1 MELSE
6 FKKIFRDEFQKIFQ
20 QQKILGSVLIRGG
33 HLVNVAQLVSMKGEG
48 RDGPSTPIPVCR
60 AVEYLSKSN

>member
-20 QQKILGSVLIRGG
+20 QQKIVGSVLIRGG
-33 HLVNVAQLVSMKGEG
+33 HLANVAQLVSMKGG
-48 RDGPSTPIPVCR
+48 RWTDVPLQYLSV
-60 AVEYLSKSN
+60 VQDLSKSN

>member
-20 QQKILGSVLIRGG
+20 QQKIVGSVLIRGG
-33 HLVNVAQLVSMKGEG
+33 HLVNVAQLVSMKGEEG
-48 RDGPSTPIPVCR
+48 EMDVPLQYLS
-60 AVEYLSKSN
+60 VEDLSKSN

>member
-20 QQKILGSVLIRGG
+20 QQKIVGSVLIRGG
-33 HLVNVAQLVSMKGEG
+33 HLVNVAQLLSMEGEEGDG
-48 RDGPSTPIPVCR
+48 RSTPIPVCR
-60 AVEYLSKSN
+60 VQDLSKSN